1 MAHIQTTDMLV
12 LANAGKERRGIEAV
26 PERHDRCGFT
36 LSPGFA
42 AAVMFG
48 W

>member
-1 MAHIQTTDMLV
+1 MAHIQTDMLV

-26 PERHDRCGFT
+26 PKRHDRCGFT
-36 LSPGFA
+36 LSPGA